1 MPHPFRITL
10 PHNGAQN
17 IRERVFCKE
26 KKRYGHEKIAMDMDM
41 DKGYKESTQA
51 SKRNHL
57 MAQTAIVEKTVYNFD
72 ELSETAKQNA
82 IEKYAANYDWW
93 DSCYDDFVQI
103 LDILGFEV
111 ESKDIEFSGFY
122 QQGSYAA
129 FSGYYHFQ
137 KDMVKGI
144 KSYAPKDKELHRI
157 AKELS
162 KMQRKCFYSLSAKFR
177 YSDYSGYS
185 VDMEDSRRQYGW
197 VDSDEP
203 EKIFRQVL
211 KDLSS
216 WLYEKLQNEYEYL
229 TSEESFKESCE
240 ANEWTFDE
248 NGNIDYL

>member
-1 MPHPFRITL
+1 M
-10 PHNGAQN
+10 
-17 IRERVFCKE
+17 
-26 KKRYGHEKIAMDMDM
+26 AM
-41 DKGYKESTQA
+41 
-51 SKRNHL
+51 
-57 MAQTAIVEKTVYNFD
+57 TAMVEKTVYNFD
-72 ELSETAKQNA
+72 ELSQSAKDNA
-82 IEKYAANYDWW
+82 IYKYAANYDWF
-93 DSCYDDFVQI
+93 DSVYDDFVQI
-103 LDILGFEV
+103 LDILGFDV
-111 ESKDIEFSGFY
+111 ISRDGKGRKTYDIEFSGFY
-122 QQGSYAA
+122 HQGSYAA

-162 KMQRKCFYSLSAKFR
+162 KMQRKYFYSLSAKFR

-216 WLYEKLQNEYEYL
+216 WLYESLQNEYEYL

-240 ANEWTFDE
+240 ANEYTFDS
-248 NGNIDYL
+248 NGNLDYL